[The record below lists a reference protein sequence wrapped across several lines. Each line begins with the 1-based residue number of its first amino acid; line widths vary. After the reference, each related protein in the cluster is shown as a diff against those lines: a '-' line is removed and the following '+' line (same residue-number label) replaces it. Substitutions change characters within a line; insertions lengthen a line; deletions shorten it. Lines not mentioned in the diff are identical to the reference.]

1 MVDVVP
7 APDVPAPEDMVAL
20 EPDPAGDMALPVPEP
35 AVDDPAP
42 VPEPAADMPVP
53 EPAPEPAAV
62 EPVFVL
68 APDADIE
75 EPEPDDPAVD
85 ALLPPGTIAGEPDV
99 VESVPV
105 AAGRSD
111 DGAVVVDCA
120 KAGAASAVA
129 TRHAAICFFSMV
141 EVSWRMQ

>member
-1 MVDVVP
+1 MFDVVP
-7 APDVPAPEDMVAL
+7 APDVPAPDDMVAA
-20 EPDPAGDMALPVPEP
+20 EPEPAGDRALPVPEP

-42 VPEPAADMPVP
+42 VPGPAADV
-53 EPAPEPAAV
+53 PAPEPAV
-62 EPVFVL
+62 LEPVFVL

-120 KAGAASAVA
+120 KAGAPSAVA

-141 EVSWRMQ
+141 EISWRMQ